1 MKLFL
6 DIDGVLLT
14 KRGSL
19 AEGAEAFL
27 LWAVENHK
35 PYWISTRTR
44 DGTHRGALRAF
55 HGKLDPQTIQT
66 VRPARWDTLKTEA
79 LPLGSRNWVWI
90 DDEILHTEQAIL
102 IAGGALDR
110 FVQVNID
117 KDPCALIELPKMSIF
132 FNEV

>member
-1 MKLFL
+1 MIVVQIGNKNAPQ
-6 DIDGVLLT
+6 V
-14 KRGSL
+14 
-19 AEGAEAFL
+19 
-27 LWAVENHK
+27 
-35 PYWISTRTR
+35 STRTR

-79 LPLGSRNWVWI
+79 LPLESRNWVWI

-117 KDPCALIELPKMSIF
+117 KDPFALIELPKMSIF